1 VGGAKCRDIAGLIR
15 PTKTVVT
22 LQNAAHQRNLAKQ
35 GVSAMEFF
43 TAFYIEYTV
52 RDMDIQ
58 SYILLPSYEACQIMI
73 RDNEDMAEYMF
84 ADGDVNMWCIR
95 TDKLSQSIR
104 PVLRPE

>member
-1 VGGAKCRDIAGLIR
+1 MCRAIAGLIR

-43 TAFYIEYTV
+43 TAFFIEYAV
-52 RDMDIQ
+52 RGMDIQ
-58 SYILLPSYEACQIMI
+58 SYILLPSYEACQVMI

-84 ADGDVNMWCIR
+84 ADGDVNMWCIK